1 MAVGFVLDAQCNVR
15 RHGAAF
21 LPDTA
26 WSEDLIMTVFPD
38 IHRRHELAG
47 VADGVPFQVLKNGKR
62 DQVVDAT
69 YIVMP

>member
-1 MAVGFVLDAQCNVR
+1 
-15 RHGAAF
+15 
-21 LPDTA
+21 
-26 WSEDLIMTVFPD
+26 MTVFPD